1 MDLKEIFKIMIE
13 KNASDVFIK
22 GNDHIRMRTYTEVSL
37 PIGRGYDNK
46 EMAELAAGITSDR
59 EREEL
64 RTKRS
69 CELAIYY
76 EDRWRFRVA
85 IFYEKDNLVIV
96 LRKIDLKSVSFNE
109 LNLPSRLLE
118 QFCAERRG
126 LILIT
131 GMTGSGKSTT
141 IAAML
146 EFINA
151 NFGKHILTIEEP
163 IEFTFEEKKSIINQR
178 NLGKDVYT
186 YDDALRQSVIH
197 SPDVIYIS
205 NIRDRDTCY
214 AALSAA
220 ETGILVVSTVHSI
233 NAVSTVERIINFF
246 PADERQ
252 FIFTQLSLLLKGT
265 FSLRLIPRIN
275 TDGLIPAYEA
285 MTLSPTISSLIKEN
299 ELDKIPKCISES
311 DIFGMKSFNQCL
323 WELVQAKK
331 ISTQTAL
338 TYSDEKKELLLLM
351 DRTKHIN

>member
-1 MDLKEIFKIMIE
+1 MDLKEIFKIMVE
-13 KNASDVFIK
+13 KNASDAFIK
-22 GNDHIRMRTYTEVSL
+22 GDNHIRMRICTEIGL
-37 PIGRGYDNK
+37 PIGRGYNNK
-46 EMAELAAGITSDR
+46 EMAQFVAGITNDR
-59 EREEL
+59 EKEEL
-64 RTKRS
+64 RTKRN

-76 EDRWRFRVA
+76 EDRWRFRVT
-85 IFYEKDNLVIV
+85 IFYERDNLVVV
-96 LRKIDLKSVSFNE
+96 LRKIDLKSVSFDE
-109 LNLPSRLLE
+109 LNLPSKLLE
-118 QFCAERRG
+118 QLCAERRG

-151 NFGKHILTIEEP
+151 NFGKHILTVEEP
-163 IEFTFEEKKSIINQR
+163 IEFTFEEKKSLINQR
-178 NLGKDVYT
+178 GLGKDVFT
-186 YDDALRQSVIH
+186 YDDALRQSVTH

-233 NAVSTVERIINFF
+233 NAVSTIERMINFF

-252 FIFTQLSLLLKGT
+252 FILAQLSLLLKGT
-265 FSLRLIPRIN
+265 FSLRLIPRID

-285 MTLSPTISSLIKEN
+285 MTLSPTISMLIKEN
-299 ELDKIPKCISES
+299 ELNKIPECISES
-311 DIFGMKSFNQCL
+311 DIFNMKSFNQCL

-331 ISTQTAL
+331 ISPQSAL
-338 TYSDEKKELLLLM
+338 TYSDEKKELLLLI
-351 DRTKHIN
+351 DRTEYIN